1 MVTKIDSFQTIR
13 WLYNA
18 IAQQGDFK
26 ACPEVYLDFA
36 SRQYRISVSTLKR
49 HVFSSDDLDD
59 MRAGAIGY
67 QQVKFAIDEW
77 VKMQPQY

>member
-1 MVTKIDSFQTIR
+1 MVTKIDSFQTIQ

-18 IAQQGDFK
+18 IAKRGEFQ

-36 SRQYRISVSTLKR
+36 SRRYLISVPTLKQY
-49 HVFSSDDLDD
+49 VFSRDDLED
-59 MRAGAIGY
+59 MRAGLIGY
-67 QQVKFAIDEW
+67 QHVKFAIEEW